1 MKAIK
6 KNPKRIPRKQKKEIK
21 RVFGKLTY
29 ETIMSGRMFIQPK
42 IITNMTGDEWVEE
55 NHGMS
60 LFYFI
65 DDSSTP

>member
-1 MKAIK
+1 
-6 KNPKRIPRKQKKEIK
+6 
-21 RVFGKLTY
+21 
-29 ETIMSGRMFIQPK
+29 MFIQPK